1 MMTLCELN
9 ENIRAPQHRSWP
21 ADTGRDVVEGTDKQV
36 SIKGKNRDKT
46 KSENGQEGAKTQ
58 VPNSV
63 LLPEMS
69 DLCKMPA

>member
-1 MMTLCELN
+1 M
-9 ENIRAPQHRSWP
+9 
-21 ADTGRDVVEGTDKQV
+21 VEGTDKQV

-63 LLPEMS
+63 LLPEVS
-69 DLCKMPA
+69 DLCKMPALGQVSANKPAAGRSL